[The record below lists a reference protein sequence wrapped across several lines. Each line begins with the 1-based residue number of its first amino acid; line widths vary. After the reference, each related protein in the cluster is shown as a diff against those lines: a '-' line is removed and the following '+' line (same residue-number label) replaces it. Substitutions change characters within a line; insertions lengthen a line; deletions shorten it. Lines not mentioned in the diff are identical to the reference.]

1 VVGEEVEE
9 GVARFVLKAY
19 ETSEARA
26 LIVGKVHERRAAH
39 NSLLENSFAA
49 S

>member
-1 VVGEEVEE
+1 VVGEEVEK
-9 GVARFVLKAY
+9 GVERFVLNAY
-19 ETSEARA
+19 ETSETRA

-39 NSLLENSFAA
+39 NSVLKNSFAA